1 MKTESILAALIEIK
15 KHTNYLDR
23 DYAANKLDQVSC
35 GIGAL
40 IAMLQKELEGV

>member
-15 KHTNYLDR
+15 KHTTYTSR

-35 GIGAL
+35 GLGPL
-40 IAMLQKELEGV
+40 IAMLQKELEGM